1 MSYSLLLIYLT
12 IKTIYS
18 LEEAL
23 IEAVASEYDTDT
35 NRDYLLSNVGGLE
48 ETTASEILALQEEAD
63 KLEDEIITVISAP
76 PRLSVSAAASK
87 VRNSKASDFFVQY
100 IVFTSESQASSFID
114 DYKGL
119 TDALIVPISL
129 RGKPAYALSLIHI

>member
-1 MSYSLLLIYLT
+1 M
-12 IKTIYS
+12 
-18 LEEAL
+18 
-23 IEAVASEYDTDT
+23 
-35 NRDYLLSNVGGLE
+35 LSNIGGLD
-48 ETTASEILALQEEAD
+48 ETTASEILASQKEAD

-76 PRLSVSAAASK
+76 PRLSVLAAASK

-114 DYKGL
+114 DYRGL

-129 RGKPAYALSLIHI
+129 RGKPAYAVVAGPFDSLGAARSSARADQLPGDYWFRSATQLKGALRGG